1 MNKILLYVLN
11 LTAGTERERAAAVQ
25 QKGRRLLRLLG
36 EALALAHNQSNPI
49 QSSQSVCVW
58 HGTFCPSPKL
68 VNSRSAIS
76 GGGTAEGKAHNA
88 AGQKKGNA
96 HQNHNHHQQDS
107 VSEHAIGVPGVSTT
121 SCPVSVVPP
130 PASIPVRDKFA
141 AFPPPRVAI
150 LTTNHSSAAVAHSAA
165 TASHNSSAQN
175 SPSASSNASGCSA
188 VPTPPHILKQYQ
200 QHHHHHQL
208 PPTGSPIVAVQLLPA
223 GSAASLPPQS
233 SPMRSLSSASG
244 GLYVSAP
251 GKIILFGEH
260 AVVYGRTAIAG
271 SIDLRTYLSL
281 FTSADGRIY
290 LSLPDMNIERTW
302 MLKEL
307 QREIAKVPADP
318 ALLAEEPPSLELVVP
333 IARKLSGACEDQCGV
348 QNLAILAFWYLLIG
362 VLLRKR
368 ALDMETDQQHERSVT
383 PRGDSTASAGAA
395 SPPPSPSAAQPPQ
408 SQSHLASSPIGPCP
422 LLDAKRK
429 CVNNSKLSVWD
440 LLAVKVTV
448 RFKLPSCVGLGSSG
462 AYCVCIATALLQT
475 AGLIP
480 PPTVCADSD
489 ELTWD
494 ESVLDTIRKWS
505 SAAESLIHG
514 RASGLDAA
522 ICTYGGIASY
532 TPGKRI
538 ENLQNSPELL
548 KVVLINS
555 RVERNTSRLVQTVKD
570 NYRKYPAVVEPIFG
584 WSFCFDSG
592 PNSLPLILD
601 TIDALA
607 YEAAKILQRQPFLL
621 GGENGS
627 MILENGGRTTES
639 GGGGTLTPHAVY
651 APDRPGASTEQQ
663 HNNLQPIASSLA
675 GKRDSNASAVSG
687 VSTGTGRAER
697 NELTETFDRLNE
709 LCRMNNQ
716 LLITLGV
723 GHAKVDQI
731 CTMLGRYGIHPKMTG
746 AGGGGCLF
754 AFLKPDTSQTILN
767 MIRDELRKEGYEMW
781 QPTLGGPGVLQHHHK
796 PEIFTSGS
804 ASSST
809 SSTGRGSSSSMALL
823 GGAGGGGGGGGSG
836 STRSNTPA
844 SSQQTTP
851 AARHKK

>member
-1 MNKILLYVLN
+1 MSKCHFCCFFFPFPLKRSAEGPATVETSRRSVGI
-11 LTAGTERERAAAVQ
+11 GTQPV
-25 QKGRRLLRLLG
+25 
-36 EALALAHNQSNPI
+36 QSNPI
-49 QSSQSVCVW
+49 QSNPVSVCVARHVLSRAVSKPW
-58 HGTFCPSPKL
+58 FCPSPKL

-88 AGQKKGNA
+88 AGQKKGN
-96 HQNHNHHQQDS
+96 
-107 VSEHAIGVPGVSTT
+107 GVADNGG
-121 SCPVSVVPP
+121 
-130 PASIPVRDKFA
+130 R
-141 AFPPPRVAI
+141 
-150 LTTNHSSAAVAHSAA
+150 TNAG
-165 TASHNSSAQN
+165 
-175 SPSASSNASGCSA
+175 ASSNASGCSA

-200 QHHHHHQL
+200 QHHHHHHL

-408 SQSHLASSPIGPCP
+408 SQPHLASSPIGPCP

-570 NYRKYPAVVEPIFG
+570 NYRKYPAVAIFG
-584 WSFCFDSG
+584 DFPDPVPDRFV

-639 GGGGTLTPHAVY
+639 GGGTLTPHAVY

-675 GKRDSNASAVSG
+675 GRSSSLGGGSSYFAGGKRDSNASAVSG

-823 GGAGGGGGGGGSG
+823 GGAGGGGC